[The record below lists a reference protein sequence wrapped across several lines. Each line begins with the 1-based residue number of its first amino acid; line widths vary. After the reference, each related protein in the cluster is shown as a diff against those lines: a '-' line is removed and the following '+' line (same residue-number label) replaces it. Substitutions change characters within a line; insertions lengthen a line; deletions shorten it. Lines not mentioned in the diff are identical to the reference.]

1 MKEIMSPHTPNV
13 RGKVTLEYSNPVTGA
28 VEKRVEVDNY
38 IHPNLKYLWARDQI
52 NGLLNN
58 QYLKG
63 QILSDEYPQMES
75 ADFFNRI
82 ILTDCSDEIDPEN
95 ELYIK
100 GKVIGAIDCRGIT
113 TSTASIAGTLNVNE
127 SFVKNGH
134 IHIVGDFGTD
144 RGNGTFQSIGFV
156 SSTENYDNYSKY
168 IAYGPA
174 QRLTKENFYNYPNL
188 TAFCV
193 KGDKMYR
200 RLYNPTSPADER
212 FYIDVL
218 NLNTRTSE
226 TLFSIPDAPPEGI
239 ADLFRDSLAVCDD
252 GIFLGGRINTG
263 SYTVMRLVKYD
274 FSGQVVKNLPTAI
287 PGDASLFY
295 DDNED
300 VLYVTTTASHLQP
313 GGTLN
318 PLGWYWYRD
327 IYKID
332 PDTGDLLDVIQM
344 PNGAT
349 SSSYLAGRLANGD
362 FVRRWSSPGESICI
376 WESGTTNLHV
386 FGKDSSNAR
395 ITNPFITPEGVVYY
409 ISGYSYQD
417 YYLAKQIP
425 TPMCSRALLPAP
437 QTKTNNYVLKVMYD
451 IYYTDWPD
459 IQIKPDN
466 VFDSSLYFDGTGY
479 VSFGNNESL
488 NITDN
493 LTMEI
498 LLKLDPGTPFRG
510 FVKGISS
517 HWDSN
522 AYGLRHISGRTA
534 FFIAP
539 GVEEQRVE
547 FDVIDNEHVHIA
559 AVVDDEGLKVYVNY
573 LLVDTLPRSGQPIA
587 TVTAPLVLGR
597 AYTGSKLMLG
607 KVYQARLWNRALTH
621 YELTEYRNKVI
632 ASTAPGLVG
641 NWKFDGGRD
650 DIKDYSGNGNHGTW
664 ITV

>member
-1 MKEIMSPHTPNV
+1 MKEIMSPHTPNM

-38 IHPNLKYLWARDQI
+38 IHPNLKYIWAREQI
-52 NGLLNN
+52 NRLVDN

-63 QILSDEYPQMES
+63 QRLTDYTYSIPTSS
-75 ADFFNRI
+75 FFNRI
-82 ILTDCSDEIDPEN
+82 LLTDCPDEVDPEN
-95 ELYIK
+95 EIYLK
-100 GKVIGAIDCRGIT
+100 GKIIGAIDCRNVT
-113 TSTASIAGTLNVNE
+113 TSSSGIAGVLNVNE

-156 SSTENYDNYSKY
+156 SHAGGYNDYQAQGYL
-168 IAYGPA
+168 AYGPG
-174 QRLTKENFYNYPNL
+174 QRLTNENFYNYPNL
-188 TAFCV
+188 SCFCV
-193 KGDKMYR
+193 LGDNCFR
-200 RLYNPTSPADER
+200 TLRNPSEY
-212 FYIDVL
+212 YIDCL
-218 NLNTRTSE
+218 DLGSLTAE
-226 TLFSIPDAPPEGI
+226 TLFVKPSIPEIHDANNNCM
-239 ADLFRDSLAVCDD
+239 AVCNN
-252 GIFLGGRINTG
+252 GLFFAGRVASNSSSLSVI
-263 SYTVMRLVKYD
+263 YKCD
-274 FSGQVVKNLPTAI
+274 FSGQVTKTLPTSIPAI
-287 PGDASLFY
+287 DGMFFDL
-295 DDNED
+295 DED
-300 VLYVTTTASHLQP
+300 VLYVNSSATNASP
-313 GGTLN
+313 DGDLN
-318 PLGWYWYRD
+318 PLGRYWYQD
-327 IYKID
+327 LYKIN
-332 PDTGDLLDVIQM
+332 PETGGLLDTLQM
-344 PNGAT
+344 PNGFT
-349 SSSYLAGRLANGD
+349 NTDRIAGRLRDGT
-362 FVRRWSSPGESICI
+362 FVRSYREVALWEPGATMIRDFGPDRGLGSIRFAMPD
-376 WESGTTNLHV
+376 GTL
-386 FGKDSSNAR
+386 
-395 ITNPFITPEGVVYY
+395 Y
-409 ISGYSYQD
+409 IYDNYQSYRD
-417 YYLAKQIP
+417 YYMAKILP
-425 TPMCSRALLPAP
+425 TMMCSRALLPAQ

-493 LTMEI
+493 FTMEI

-517 HWDSN
+517 AWDSN
-522 AYGLRHISGRTA
+522 AYGLRYLSGRTA

-539 GVEEQRVE
+539 GVEGQRVE

-597 AYTGSKLMLG
+597 AYTGSTLMLG